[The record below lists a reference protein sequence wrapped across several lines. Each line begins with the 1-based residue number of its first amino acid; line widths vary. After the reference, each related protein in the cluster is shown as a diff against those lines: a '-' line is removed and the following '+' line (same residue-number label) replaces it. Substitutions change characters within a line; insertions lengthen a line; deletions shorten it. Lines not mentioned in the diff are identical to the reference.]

1 MSRNNSE
8 RENILNLYIT
18 LCNKQALEDIVSEE
32 INAIQLEKYYQG
44 SKIDVY
50 AETEQGKFLFVE
62 NQIKPTDKA
71 HFESIQKLIL
81 KAPDNSIV
89 IWGAV
94 SFSNNF
100 LETVAE
106 LVSSINYKRI
116 EFYAVE
122 INPNLLEI
130 LDELNQLHI
139 IKVIDNLPRLQGID
153 TYTTTFDKYVSS
165 CQHRTPNNEY
175 EGYVRKSV
183 RERTNECIVRELRS
197 KIKYPLFFR
206 EKRTMDINK
215 LRYGAGRTA
224 IDFELY
230 FADRKQ
236 NAFVT
241 CQFTN
246 ETTDIFKL
254 ICAKKSI
261 FEEKIDKQ
269 VIVDEN
275 NMRLYT
281 LVEQYEHKFDK
292 IDQLVDLMDKYIFYL
307 SNYTFY
313 LNKPSQKEMWE
324 QHPEG
329 LLE

>member
-1 MSRNNSE
+1 M
-8 RENILNLYIT
+8 

-32 INAIQLEKYYQG
+32 INLIQLEKYYQG

-50 AETEQGKFLFVE
+50 AETDQGKCLFVE
-62 NQIKPTDKA
+62 NQINPTDKA

-94 SFSNNF
+94 AFSNNF
-100 LETVAE
+100 LEMVAE
-106 LVSSINYKRI
+106 LVSSIDYKRV
-116 EFYAVE
+116 EFFAVE

-139 IKVIDNLPRLQGID
+139 LKVIDSLTRLQGLE
-153 TYTTTFDKYVSS
+153 TYRTTFDKYVSS
-165 CQHRTPNNEY
+165 CHNNMQINEY
-175 EGYVRKSV
+175 EGYVRKTV

-197 KIKYPLFFR
+197 KIKYPHVFR
-206 EKRTMDINK
+206 ERRTMDINK
-215 LRYGAGRTA
+215 LRFGAGRA
-224 IDFELY
+224 GIDFELY
-230 FADRKQ
+230 FADRNQ
-236 NAFVT
+236 NAFVS

-254 ICAKKSI
+254 ISGKKSI
-261 FEEKIDKQ
+261 LEGQIDKQ
-269 VIVDEN
+269 VIVDEK

-281 LVEQYEHKFDK
+281 LIEQYEHKFDK
-292 IDQLVDLMDKYIFYL
+292 IDQLVELMDKYIFYL